1 MSSTWQKVRPLN
13 IRDGRSANREDT
25 DKSRK
30 VLIKQFVSGKERRDM
45 SKILL
50 VDDEKRIR
58 TFYAEV
64 LSDEGFEVI
73 TTGSCHQ
80 ALKLIDAEHPS
91 AVILDIRMDDCDGLD
106 LLQKIRLAHPN
117 VPIILNTAYDSYR
130 EDVKAVAADEYV
142 LKSHDLS
149 ELTTKLAEVLEEKG

>member
-13 IRDGRSANREDT
+13 IRDGRNATREDT

-30 VLIKQFVSGKERRDM
+30 VLIEQLVSGKERRNI

-58 TFYAEV
+58 TFCAEA

-73 TTGSCHQ
+73 TAGECHQ
-80 ALKLIDAEHPS
+80 
-91 AVILDIRMDDCDGLD
+91 V
-106 LLQKIRLAHPN
+106 
-117 VPIILNTAYDSYR
+117 
-130 EDVKAVAADEYV
+130 
-142 LKSHDLS
+142 
-149 ELTTKLAEVLEEKG
+149 